1 MRGMPQ
7 RRLLRLITQQIPT
20 LMRTRGDLACYGGS
34 STCKNN
40 RKLLR
45 CQATTVS
52 ALTIRRTDF
61 PSVNRIC
68 RTGVSHEI
76 KVEQA

>member
-1 MRGMPQ
+1 
-7 RRLLRLITQQIPT
+7 
-20 LMRTRGDLACYGGS
+20 
-34 STCKNN
+34 
-40 RKLLR
+40 
-45 CQATTVS
+45 VS

-61 PSVNRIC
+61 HSVNRIC

>member
-1 MRGMPQ
+1 
-7 RRLLRLITQQIPT
+7 
-20 LMRTRGDLACYGGS
+20 
-34 STCKNN
+34 
-40 RKLLR
+40 
-45 CQATTVS
+45 VS